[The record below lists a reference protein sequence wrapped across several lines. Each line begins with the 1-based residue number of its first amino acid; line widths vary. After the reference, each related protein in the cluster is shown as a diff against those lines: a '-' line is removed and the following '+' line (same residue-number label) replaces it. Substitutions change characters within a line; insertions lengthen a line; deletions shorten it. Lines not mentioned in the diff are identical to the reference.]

1 MSAIFTRLFV
11 YFFVFNV
18 TVFFPK
24 MNAMMLLMTIINN
37 NKDKILFLPLVEPI
51 YVDEL
56 ILLLLLLLMLKND
69 GAYFSNYLIRHL
81 IF

>member
-1 MSAIFTRLFV
+1 MSEIFTRLFV

-37 NKDKILFLPLVEPI
+37 NKDKILFLPLGWAHLCRRIDTVAAAVVVVE
-51 YVDEL
+51 EWW
-56 ILLLLLLLMLKND
+56 
-69 GAYFSNYLIRHL
+69 G
-81 IF
+81 IFL